1 MDAHSVSIVDVA
13 TGTTIATLQTGAA
26 PHEVVVSPDGTRAV
40 VSIYGDRAAV
50 GSSLM
55 VINMRAPSAAPKIIE
70 LGAGNQRPHGLA
82 FLPDGKRMLVTG
94 EKAQRVLLV
103 DLESGAIDSS
113 MVTGQPTT
121 HMVVTTRDGLQAF
134 TTNIVAKSVSAIDVA
149 SRKVRATFQVGAII
163 EGIAVTADGREV
175 WVGGNDSRRVY
186 VLDGSTGALLHT
198 IDGFGMP
205 YRIGITP
212 DKRTAVVSDPGDEK
226 IHLIDVATHTV
237 RTVIDVPPMSG
248 APASPQG
255 VTISPDG
262 ATAFVTLKAAGRVA
276 VVDIAAGR
284 ITGTLQVGAGS
295 DGVGYSPLV
304 MKR

>member
-1 MDAHSVSIVDVA
+1 
-13 TGTTIATLQTGAA
+13 
-26 PHEVVVSPDGTRAV
+26 
-40 VSIYGDRAAV
+40 
-50 GSSLM
+50 M
-55 VINMRAPSAAPKIIE
+55 VINLRAPTAAPRNIE

-113 MVTGQPTT
+113 MVTGQPAT
-121 HMVVTTRDGLQAF
+121 HMVVSTRDGLQAF
-134 TTNIVAKSVSAIDVA
+134 TNNIVAKSVSAIDVV
-149 SRKVRATFQVGAII
+149 SRKVRATFAVGAII

-198 IDGFGMP
+198 IDGLGMP
-205 YRIGITP
+205 NRIGITP
-212 DKRTAVVSDPGDEK
+212 DKRTAVVPDPGDEK
-226 IHLIDVATHTV
+226 IHVVDVPSHTV
-237 RTVIDVPPMSG
+237 RTVIDVPPISG
-248 APASPQG
+248 SPASPQG
-255 VTISPDG
+255 VTISQDG
-262 ATAFVTLKAAGRVA
+262 LTAFVTLKAAGRVA

-284 ITGTLQVGAGS
+284 IMGTLAVGAGS